1 MTFVPFPDKSSFYVG
16 VRNGDC
22 DLGMGGVEMDP
33 QRAVCDSTCQ
43 DTSVTPLTEYVASD
57 YGDPAYNA
65 NLDNVCCVDYG
76 VPCAL
81 LAAAHTPMGSG
92 LASSGLWARE
102 LGAKAR
108 R

>member
-22 DLGMGGVEMDP
+22 DLGIGGVELDP
-33 QRAVCDSTCQ
+33 QRAVCDSSCQ

-57 YGDPAYNA
+57 YGDPGYTA

-76 VPCAL
+76 VSCA
-81 LAAAHTPMGSG
+81 
-92 LASSGLWARE
+92 
-102 LGAKAR
+102 
-108 R
+108 